1 MDAPFLTTADR
12 VPASTLEDVNERI
25 RQDIGDRLWYYADR
39 PDEIDDRLVEL
50 EREWDI
56 ERTLE
61 ANASAL
67 VLIGLGLG
75 LRVDRRFLA
84 LPAVVA
90 AFLFQHALQ
99 GWCPPVPLFRRL
111 GVRTRR
117 ETEAERY
124 ALEPIRNVN

>member
-1 MDAPFLTTADR
+1 MDSPFPTTADR
-12 VPASTLEDVNERI
+12 VPTSTSEDVNEQI
-25 RQDIGDRLWYYADR
+25 RREIGDRLWYYADR
-39 PDEIDDRLVEL
+39 PDEIDDRLAEL
-50 EREWDI
+50 EREWDV

-67 VLIGLGLG
+67 VLVGLGLG
-75 LRVDRRFLA
+75 VRVDRRALA

-99 GWCPPVPLFRRL
+99 GWCPPVALLRRL

-117 ETEAERY
+117 EIEAERY
-124 ALEPIRNVN
+124 ALEAIRNVN